1 MQGPGWAG
9 LQHWQV
15 SPAQGMPP
23 RAPGHT
29 QWVQPQQQWAPGL
42 QHWQASPA
50 QGMPPRAPGR
60 PPVYSQ
66 GMHDKP
72 RGLQTPTQA
81 RHKLHT
87 PTLHTPTHPNAARQ
101 THGQQHP
108 TVRTPTHQLHDPLAY
123 HQHAALRTPTHQG
136 RPAAGLR
143 AVSRAGP
150 SPLR

>member
-1 MQGPGWAG
+1 M
-9 LQHWQV
+9 LLL
-15 SPAQGMPP
+15 
-23 RAPGHT
+23 APHT
-29 QWVQPQQQWAPGL
+29 QWAQPPQQWAPGL

-50 QGMPPRAPGR
+50 QGIPPRAPGR
-60 PPVYSQ
+60 PPVYSHWQ
-66 GMHDKP
+66 AAAAPP

-81 RHKLHT
+81 RNTLQT
-87 PTLHTPTHPNAARQ
+87 PTLHTPTNAARQ

-136 RPAAGLR
+136 RPAAGLH

-150 SPLR
+150 TPLR